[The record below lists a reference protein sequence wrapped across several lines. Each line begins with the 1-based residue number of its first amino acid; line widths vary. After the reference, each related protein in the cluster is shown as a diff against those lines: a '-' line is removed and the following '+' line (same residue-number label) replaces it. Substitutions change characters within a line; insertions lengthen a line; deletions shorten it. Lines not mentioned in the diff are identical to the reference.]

1 MSDSSV
7 ASIEI
12 NDALFCQ
19 HLKEVCT
26 VCSFDGR
33 EENDGF
39 FGFDSIDREGIEAP
53 ASSVNKDGQYQCKKH
68 GSAACSQCYG
78 WKKQIT
84 RARTAAKKAG
94 KKSS

>member
-1 MSDSSV
+1 TV
-7 ASIEI
+7 EI
-12 NDALFCQ
+12 HDAVFCQQ

-26 VCSFDGR
+26 ECSVDTR

-39 FGFDSIDREGIEAP
+39 FGFDFFEREGIEAP
-53 ASSVNKDGQYQCKKH
+53 PVTTTKDGEYSCKKH
-68 GSAACSQCYG
+68 GSASCNQCLG

-94 KKSS
+94 K